1 MTHTRGYRITK
12 SPKIAPTHPGEI
24 LREDVLPALG
34 TSVTE
39 AARALRIS
47 RQTLHR
53 LLAVV
58 AGPALAVDAELA
70 AEQLAI
76 DVTSNT
82 VVGGS
87 ANQRFAQVF
96 ELYDTGYV
104 SHIMLPLGCQP
115 QATVVVAIEETTRG
129 VPNGTVLAQKVTL
142 GYVLDAY
149 PTASGAVGMRMVE
162 FAKPAL
168 LKPGTYVFTVSTE
181 GKYDC
186 VFWHGPAGNSYSAG
200 DAYFIAA
207 GNPPGWYPLGR
218 DLAFQ
223 VYQRP
228 L

>member
-1 MTHTRGYRITK
+1 MCNKKALVLLLTLVA
-12 SPKIAPTHPGEI
+12 SPAM
-24 LREDVLPALG
+24 
-34 TSVTE
+34 
-39 AARALRIS
+39 
-47 RQTLHR
+47 
-53 LLAVV
+53 
-58 AGPALAVDAELA
+58 AVDAELA

-76 DVTSNT
+76 DATSNT

-96 ELYDTGYV
+96 ELYDTGHV

-115 QATVVVAIEETTRG
+115 QATVVVAIEETTQG
-129 VPNGTVLAQKVTL
+129 VPNGTVLAQKSTP

-149 PTASGAVGMRMVE
+149 PTTSGAVGMRMVE
-162 FAKPAL
+162 FTKPAL
-168 LKPGTYVFTVSTE
+168 LKPGMYAFTVSTK

-186 VFWHGPAGNSYSAG
+186 VFWHGPAGNSYPAG
-200 DAYFIAA
+200 DAYFMAA